1 LRGTRRLILVILALS
16 TTPRLGLAGD
26 VPCPTALTPAPVPL
40 ELLDEDLVPA
50 PRALRLS
57 AFDIAIVPGP
67 GLAAQPAAMAAF
79 ERAARQ
85 WEAYISDP
93 ITVTIEAEI
102 APIGDAQVI
111 GRTASVALSG
121 DYDLV
126 RNRIVADA
134 DADDGVLA
142 WLPTA
147 GELSTYLPPGYSL
160 TGRLVGT
167 KANFKAAGFGG
178 LDEQFGPTDAT
189 IVFNSL
195 FDFDFDNRDGVMPG
209 AVDFETV
216 AAHEIG
222 HALGFQSEV
231 DIVDMYLP
239 PLEVDIGVLDLF
251 RFRNDTFADP
261 STSAQFQVAPRSLVP
276 AQDDIFDVVT
286 LEARMSTGAM
296 TGDGRQA
303 SHWKDDVLTGLLI
316 GLMDPTLP
324 RGSQEAIT
332 AADIRALDAIGW
344 DIIGGV
350 VTTTTTTSTTSTTTS
365 TATPTSTTTSSTVM
379 TTPTIPGQE
388 ASTTTVP
395 VAPPTTTTQPT
406 TCVDTAVGLSAVRC
420 RLGLVADVLR
430 TTPADRLGGR
440 RSAKRLR
447 RSLGRASVH
456 LTTAELRGMTAGRL
470 GEVRAR
476 ITTSE
481 RRLVAIAE
489 AQWVNRRNASCGADS
504 TCLLR
509 YCRDRT
515 RGWRRLDGLLG
526 PRFLRLRA
534 SRMCSLILNPRP
546 SQAQL
551 LTVVTWC
558 VPAGRSSTRMS
569 STTSTGT
576 ASVSWALRSGVT
588 CSASA

>member
-1 LRGTRRLILVILALS
+1 MRNTRHHTRYGNRGRTQRLILVLVALS
-16 TTPRLGLAGD
+16 TTPSVGLGD
-26 VPCPTALTPAPVPL
+26 VPCPTALTPAPVPV
-40 ELLDEDLVPA
+40 ELRDEDLVPA

-111 GRTASVALSG
+111 GSTEPVTLSG

-134 DADDGVLA
+134 DADDGVLT

-147 GELSTYLPPGYSL
+147 GEFSTYLPSGYSL

-209 AVDFETV
+209 AIDFETV

-251 RFRNDTFADP
+251 RFRNDTLADP
-261 STSAQFQVAPRSLVP
+261 STSAQFQVAPRSMVP
-276 AQDDIFDVVT
+276 GQDDIFDVVT

-303 SHWKDDVLTGLLI
+303 SHWKDDLLTGLMV

-332 AADIRALDAIGW
+332 TADIRTLDAIGW
-344 DIIGGV
+344 DIVGGV
-350 VTTTTTTSTTSTTTS
+350 VTTTTTSTTSTTV
-365 TATPTSTTTSSTVM
+365 TSTTTM
-379 TTPTIPGQE
+379 PGPE
-388 ASTTTVP
+388 ASTTT
-395 VAPPTTTTQPT
+395 
-406 TCVDTAVGLSAVRC
+406 
-420 RLGLVADVLR
+420 
-430 TTPADRLGGR
+430 
-440 RSAKRLR
+440 
-447 RSLGRASVH
+447 
-456 LTTAELRGMTAGRL
+456 
-470 GEVRAR
+470 
-476 ITTSE
+476 
-481 RRLVAIAE
+481 
-489 AQWVNRRNASCGADS
+489 
-504 TCLLR
+504 
-509 YCRDRT
+509 
-515 RGWRRLDGLLG
+515 
-526 PRFLRLRA
+526 
-534 SRMCSLILNPRP
+534 
-546 SQAQL
+546 
-551 LTVVTWC
+551 
-558 VPAGRSSTRMS
+558 
-569 STTSTGT
+569 
-576 ASVSWALRSGVT
+576 
-588 CSASA
+588 